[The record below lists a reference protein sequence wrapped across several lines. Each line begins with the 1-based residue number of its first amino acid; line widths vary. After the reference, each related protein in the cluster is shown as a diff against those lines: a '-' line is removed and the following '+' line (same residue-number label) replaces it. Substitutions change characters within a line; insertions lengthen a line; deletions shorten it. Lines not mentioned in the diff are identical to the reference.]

1 MWVSLVLLCLSP
13 LGAVAAAVLLME
25 EAVTQA
31 LLLSVMLVISTTQAV
46 LNVLRWRQTRA
57 SGKASGSI
65 NH

>member
-1 MWVSLVLLCLSP
+1 
-13 LGAVAAAVLLME
+13 ME